1 MSELSRE
8 DEKFERMLG
17 RKSPATRTVEQR
29 DDLLRRLLSLGK
41 RDPSKFEIGD
51 EAKAVGPMYRIPVPS
66 KMVRQLDEALK
77 ELQKDKAKA
86 EKRNKQDQLKEL
98 TEAEDLVNAI
108 MANPA
113 QEMIFANVGR
123 HPSVLAHEVGHASR
137 PNLGAKFVSGAA
149 THFADNPV
157 SSLTATALGVA
168 GGLTANPA
176 IVGTALGL
184 GALQGISRL
193 SEEARA
199 SMRGL
204 KLLEESGY
212 EPSPQER
219 RSLRRAWYT
228 YLPTLAT
235 DVGVPALAAGA
246 AAYLKHASVK
256 TALLDS
262 AGRKAVA
269 PSLLSKIAK
278 INTELMEHQK
288 RVLERMRNASGLVV
302 AHGLGTGK
310 TLTSIGV
317 ADAEGDARALV
328 PAALV
333 ANYAKELEKH
343 TGGTTPVDVGSVQR
357 AVLHGEADPV
367 KLLIVDEAHRARET
381 STKLNQFLRA
391 YPAEK
396 RLLLT
401 ATPVYNRP
409 SDIAA
414 LVNIA
419 AGEDVLP
426 TNSAFKDKY
435 IKEPGKSFWA
445 TMPWATK
452 RPTLTN
458 KKELQKILKQ
468 WVDYQD
474 LKGGDFPDRA
484 DERIDVMMSPAQT
497 KLHNYAWEQLPL
509 MSRIRLKSGLPPEKK
524 DLPKLNKF
532 QSQTRQLSGSLK
544 RFQQDLKAEGLTP
557 KLQRALSDFSDEEKK
572 NPQHRAVVYSNY
584 LDTLKDYSREL
595 EKKNIPHAIFSG
607 KVPKKVRQQAVED
620 YNEGKLKALLVSSAG
635 GEGLDLKG
643 TRQVQV
649 LEPHWN
655 EEKLEQVIGRAIRHQ
670 SHSHLPPSQR
680 NVKVQRY
687 LTYPRPGL
695 LGRAMGSKPEGVEQ
709 VLANMSEQKRKL
721 NSELLEL
728 LG

>member
-1 MSELSRE
+1 M
-8 DEKFERMLG
+8 D
-17 RKSPATRTVEQR
+17 AT
-29 DDLLRRLLSLGK
+29 LR
-41 RDPSKFEIGD
+41 
-51 EAKAVGPMYRIPVPS
+51 
-66 KMVRQLDEALK
+66 
-77 ELQKDKAKA
+77 
-86 EKRNKQDQLKEL
+86 
-98 TEAEDLVNAI
+98 
-108 MANPA
+108 
-113 QEMIFANVGR
+113 
-123 HPSVLAHEVGHASR
+123 
-137 PNLGAKFVSGAA
+137 
-149 THFADNPV
+149 
-157 SSLTATALGVA
+157 
-168 GGLTANPA
+168 
-176 IVGTALGL
+176 
-184 GALQGISRL
+184 
-193 SEEARA
+193 
-199 SMRGL
+199 L
-204 KLLEESGY
+204 KL
-212 EPSPQER
+212 
-219 RSLRRAWYT
+219 
-228 YLPTLAT
+228 
-235 DVGVPALAAGA
+235 
-246 AAYLKHASVK
+246 
-256 TALLDS
+256 
-262 AGRKAVA
+262 
-269 PSLLSKIAK
+269 AK
-278 INTELMEHQK
+278 VNTELMEHQK

-317 ADAEGDARALV
+317 ADAEGGARALV

-343 TGGTTPVDVGSVQR
+343 TDQKTPVDVESIQR
-357 AVLHGEADPV
+357 AVLQGDADPV

-381 STKLNQFLRA
+381 KTKINQFLRK

-409 SDIAA
+409 GDIAA

-419 AGEDVLP
+419 AGEKVLP
-426 TNSAFKDKY
+426 TDSEFKQRY
-435 IKEPGKSFWA
+435 IKEPGRGFWA

-452 RPTLTN
+452 HPKLMN
-458 KKELQKILKQ
+458 KKELQKVLQK

-474 LKGGDFPDRA
+474 LQGGEFPDRV

-497 KLHNYAWEQLPL
+497 KLHNFAWDQLPW
-509 MSRIRLKSGLPPEKK
+509 MSRVRLKAGLPPDKK
-524 DLPKLNKF
+524 DLPKLNQF

-557 KLQRALSDFSDEEKK
+557 KLERALNDLSAEVKG
-572 NPQHRAVVYSNY
+572 NPKHKAVVYSNY
-584 LDTLKDYSREL
+584 LDTLQDYSKEL
-595 EKKNIPHAIFSG
+595 EKKKIPHAIFSG
-607 KVPKKVRQQAVED
+607 KVSKKVRQQAVED
-620 YNEGKLKALLVSSAG
+620 YNAGKLKALLVSSAG

-655 EEKLEQVIGRAIRHQ
+655 EEKLEQVIGRAIRHK

-695 LGRAMGSKPEGVEQ
+695 LGRAFGSKPDGVEQ